1 MAEQKIFLSLAHI
14 QAACFFAKSTYDL
27 EKEYTGKDLN
37 DEIIQKHSAYSIGSI
52 ITAVSYLEATIN
64 ELFFDVANRSKE
76 VKVEHLPNG
85 TPDRMKDMWEDIEK
99 SSMLDKYEMALILA
113 EKQFDKGKEP
123 YQSVQ
128 YLIKLRNELVH
139 YHQKLREIKEANEDP
154 TNNNK
159 KTWEDKLEK
168 FLDKDKKIKLNP
180 LTGSSNPFFP
190 DKCLGYGC
198 AFWAIQSSVDFTKDF
213 FQTMG
218 LNFHNAPE
226 GREPYFMKAVEK
238 LLKVNSETKTKGN
251 KNEPEFE

>member
-1 MAEQKIFLSLAHI
+1 MAEQKIFLSLTHI

-85 TPDRMKDMWEDIEK
+85 TPDRMKDMWEHIEK
-99 SSMLDKYEMALILA
+99 NSILDKYEIALILA
-113 EKQFDKGKEP
+113 DKQFDKGKEP

-128 YLIKLRNELVH
+128 YLIPLRNEIVH
-139 YHQKLREIKEANEDP
+139 YHQKIIEIEEENEDP

-168 FLDKDKKIKLNP
+168 FLDKDKKIQLNP
-180 LTGSSNPFFP
+180 FLTSPSNSFFP
-190 DKCLGYGC
+190 ERCLGYGC
-198 AFWAIQSSVDFTKDF
+198 AFWTIKYSVAFTKDF

-218 LNFHNAPE
+218 LNFHNLPE
-226 GREPYFMKAVEK
+226 GLEAPFMKAVKE
-238 LLKVNSETKTKGN
+238 LPKVN
-251 KNEPEFE
+251 

>member
-1 MAEQKIFLSLAHI
+1 MAEYKIFLSLAHI

-27 EKEYTGKDLN
+27 EQENTGQDP
-37 DEIIQKHSAYSIGSI
+37 DIEIIQKHTAYSISSI

-85 TPDRMKDMWEDIEK
+85 TPDRMKAMWEHIEK
-99 SSMLDKYEMALILA
+99 NSILDKYGIALILA
-113 EKQFDKGKEP
+113 DKQFYKGKEP

-128 YLIKLRNELVH
+128 YLISLRNEIVH
-139 YHQKLREIKEANEDP
+139 YHQKLREIKEENEDP

-198 AFWAIQSSVDFTKDF
+198 AFWAIQSSVAFTKYF

-218 LNFHNAPE
+218 LNFHNLPE
-226 GREPYFMKAVEK
+226 GLEAPFMKTVKE
-238 LLKVNSETKTKGN
+238 LPKVN
-251 KNEPEFE
+251 